1 MNISACTWFIDD
13 YSLLC
18 HALGS
23 GQTVPLDSGTVIDF
37 SSSPVGDLKENH
49 SPLGK
54 LKIWN

>member
-1 MNISACTWFIDD
+1 MNISACTWFMND

-23 GQTVPLDSGTVIDF
+23 GQTIPLDSGTVIE
-37 SSSPVGDLKENH
+37 SSPSPVGDLQENH

-54 LKIWN
+54 LKMLN

>member
-1 MNISACTWFIDD
+1 MNISACTWFMND

-23 GQTVPLDSGTVIDF
+23 GQTIPLDSGTVIE
-37 SSSPVGDLKENH
+37 SSPSPVGDLQENH

-54 LKIWN
+54 LKI

>member
-54 LKIWN
+54 LKI